1 MAQGRFRFL
10 WYLLPVCAFKMVLV
24 YCVTGYTFFTGL
36 LPQPWLDAVAAFN
49 PNRLSVVLWTFL
61 TFQLLLLPC
70 LLFDAFGRHRAG
82 T

>member
-1 MAQGRFRFL
+1 M
-10 WYLLPVCAFKMVLV
+10 
-24 YCVTGYTFFTGL
+24 YCVTGYACVTGL

-61 TFQLLLLPC
+61 AFQLLLLPC